1 MWDWAIDP
9 FLDASRR
16 SAAIGSVCSSRWLM
30 SLSKRMDPQQNA
42 LLAALPPEV
51 LKRWL
56 PFLEL
61 VDLSL
66 GTVLSAPGAT
76 MDHVYFPVTAIVSLV
91 YEMESGQEAEVAVVG
106 LDGLIGISTFMGGES
121 TSSSTFVK
129 CTGQAF
135 RMSSQRFKKEF
146 VHMPV
151 MHLLLRFTQALIT
164 QITQTAAC
172 NRHHTL
178 HQQLC
183 RSLLLSLDR
192 LRGSELVLT
201 HELIANMLGVRR
213 EGVTEAAS
221 ALQSSRIIIYAR
233 GRIRVLDRIALEDR
247 SCECYAVVK
256 KEYDRLLP
264 GKLGPVAMGEALA
277 AF

>member
-1 MWDWAIDP
+1 M
-9 FLDASRR
+9 
-16 SAAIGSVCSSRWLM
+16 
-30 SLSKRMDPQQNA
+30 
-42 LLAALPPEV
+42 
-51 LKRWL
+51 
-56 PFLEL
+56 
-61 VDLSL
+61 

-76 MDHVYFPVTAIVSLV
+76 MDHVYFPLDAIVSLV
-91 YEMESGQEAEVAVVG
+91 YMMESGQGAEVAVVG

-135 RMSSQRFKKEF
+135 RLSSQRFKKEF

-178 HQQLC
+178 NQQLC

-192 LRGSELVLT
+192 LQGNELVMT

-213 EGVTEAAS
+213 EGVSEAAY
-221 ALQSSRIIIYAR
+221 ALQASRIILYAR
-233 GRIRVLDRIALEDR
+233 GRIRVLDRHALEGR
-247 SCECYAVVK
+247 SCECYAAVK
-256 KEYDRLLP
+256 REYQRLLP
-264 GKLGPVAMGEALA
+264 CQPHPSEMLEALA
-277 AF
+277 VS